1 MKKRTL
7 IIIVAAAL
15 VFAAATAI
23 TVYAYLQ
30 NTVQKSN
37 EFSIGEDKAE
47 VTEAFT
53 EPPEMHMTDTFEK
66 VVSVQ
71 NTGTSE
77 EFVRVY
83 LDFSDSRVRDKAKI
97 VYTKNGVSQEADW
110 SGFLN
115 DLPDDWHY
123 VSETDTDGALLGGY
137 FYYGKILE
145 AGETTP
151 PLMNGVKTD
160 FTSYDGDTNADNISD
175 FDIVVYSESVQ
186 TTEINSAGRVYT
198 DNEWRLAWLSFLDL
212 PQ

>member
-37 EFSIGEDKAE
+37 EFKIGEDKAE

-186 TTEINSAGRVYT
+186 TAEINSAGRVYT

>member
-15 VFAAATAI
+15 AFAAATAI

-37 EFSIGEDKAE
+37 EFTIGEDKAE

>member
-15 VFAAATAI
+15 VFAAATAV

-37 EFSIGEDKAE
+37 EFTIGEDKAE

-83 LDFSDSRVRDKAKI
+83 LDFSDSRVREKAKI

-186 TTEINSAGRVYT
+186 TTEINAFRQPKSTQQAESTRIMNGG
-198 DNEWRLAWLSFLDL
+198 LHG
-212 PQ
+212 

>member
-37 EFSIGEDKAE
+37 EFTIGEDKAE

-53 EPPEMHMTDTFEK
+53 KPPEMHMTDTFEK

-83 LDFSDSRVRDKAKI
+83 LDFSDSRVREKAKI